1 MSFTIAEMA
10 EQTGLTPH
18 TLRYYERDGLL
29 LGAVDRATSGHRR
42 YSAQDLAWITL
53 ITRLRATGMPI
64 RDVKRYAALVRAGD
78 GNESER
84 LDLLLAHRARVEA
97 QLAEIT
103 GHLRAVDHKIGIYEG
118 KVEQALTSSALEA
131 VE

>member
-1 MSFTIAEMA
+1 MSFTIAAVA
-10 EQTGLTPH
+10 ELTGLTAH

-29 LGAVDRATSGHRR
+29 LGPVERTASGHRR
-42 YSAQDLAWITL
+42 YTERDLTWITL

-64 RDVKRYAALVRAGD
+64 RDVKRYAALVRAGA
-78 GNESER
+78 GNEQER
-84 LDLLLAHRARVEA
+84 LDLLLGHRSRVEA

-118 KVEQALTSSALEA
+118 KVEQALDFERARTR
-131 VE
+131 